1 MKVTAIMMAVPLA
14 AVIVGNGI
22 NKSALAQNGEVF
34 QRSERM
40 GRVLLTA
47 NVMPETVRL
56 VTETCASEVPDLRP
70 EANQAKF
77 DWMERNQ
84 DALAQADALRAR
96 AMQEI
101 EDESNRQA
109 RDELE
114 RQLNSTVQETMETQ
128 VDGLMTEIKGLEP
141 DHKALTCDRYMHVI
155 NEQEWDVMTL
165 HPDLPELLAD
175 GILSSSN

>member
-1 MKVTAIMMAVPLA
+1 
-14 AVIVGNGI
+14 
-22 NKSALAQNGEVF
+22 
-34 QRSERM
+34 M

-56 VTETCASEVPDLRP
+56 VTETCASELPDLEP
-70 EANQAKF
+70 TANQAKL
-77 DWMERNQ
+77 DWIERNQ
-84 DALAQADALRAR
+84 DALAQADALRAK

-114 RQLNSTVQETMETQ
+114 GQLNSTVRQTMETQ

-141 DHKALTCDRYMHVI
+141 DHKALTCDRYIHVI
-155 NEQEWDVMTL
+155 NQQEWDVMTL
-165 HPDLPELLAD
+165 HPDLPELLEN
-175 GILSSSN
+175 GVR